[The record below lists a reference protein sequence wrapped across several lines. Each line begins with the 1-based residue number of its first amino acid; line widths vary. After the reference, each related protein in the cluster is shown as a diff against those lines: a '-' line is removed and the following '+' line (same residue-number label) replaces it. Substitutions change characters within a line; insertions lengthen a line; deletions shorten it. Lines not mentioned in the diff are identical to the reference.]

1 MRGFSLIEILIALA
15 VVAILAS
22 MTIVGFRYFQNRVS
36 LDNNVLQI
44 VSALELA
51 RNRTI
56 SSLDENYYGVHFSTT
71 SYVVFPGPSY
81 DPVNAANEIHDIPAL
96 LEIFSINLN
105 GGGQEIIFD
114 RLTGRTSQPG
124 QIGLRMAS
132 DPGQTKIVYIESS
145 GRIGLASSIISTSGR
160 LVDSRHVHF
169 HYSRNITTNEEIIKL
184 VFLDP
189 PNASTTEEIAIK
201 DYLIGG
207 DLDWSGTISAGGE
220 NQAVEVRTHNLNNAT
235 TTFSITRDRRY
246 NTKAVSMFISG
257 DSGVSGLNSLINY
270 TVDGTT
276 TPGASIYAS
285 SLGWQ

>member
-1 MRGFSLIEILIALA
+1 MQKSKVGGFSLIEILIALV

-22 MTIVGFRYFQNRVS
+22 MTIAGFRYFQNRVS
-36 LDNNVLQI
+36 LDNNALQI

-56 SSLDENYYGVHFSTT
+56 ASLDENYYGVHFSTT

-81 DPVNAANEIHDIPAL
+81 DPANISNETHDLPAL

-105 GGGQEIIFD
+105 SGGQEIIFD

-124 QIGLRMAS
+124 EVGLRMAT
-132 DPGQTKIVYIESS
+132 DPAKAKTVYIESS
-145 GRIGLASSIISTSGR
+145 GRVGLASSTVSMSGR
-160 LVDSRHVHF
+160 LADSRHVHF
-169 HYSRNITTNEEIIKL
+169 CYNRAINTDNENISI

-207 DLDWSGTISAGGE
+207 DFEWSGNVIVNGE

-235 TTFSITRDRRY
+235 TTFSITRDRRN
-246 NTKAVSMFISG
+246 NTKEMQMFLSD
-257 DSGVSGLNSLINY
+257 DSGSLIEY
-270 TVDGTT
+270 AVDGTT
-276 TPGASIYAS
+276 TAGASIYVS
-285 SLGWQ
+285 EPEWQ